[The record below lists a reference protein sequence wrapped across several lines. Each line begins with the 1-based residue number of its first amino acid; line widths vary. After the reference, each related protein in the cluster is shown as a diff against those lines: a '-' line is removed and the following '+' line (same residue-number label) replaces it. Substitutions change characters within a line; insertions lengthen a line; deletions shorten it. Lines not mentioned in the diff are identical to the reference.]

1 MSQSHHHPFHL
12 PEHIKLDGT
21 EALLKVRVHHLHLLL
36 ELSDVSLEAFNLLL
50 LLGYVGIRGVAA
62 AGGALDFLEEVAPA
76 SLELLVVEGNVL
88 GRGGVEVGVPDGLGL
103 HLAEAVEV
111 QLTGEGA
118 ELVVVK
124 VLRDDAR
131 GKDIGILDD
140 EHFAVVRPRG
150 DGRVTGVNH
159 FVCFLEKDGYGSVG
173 RLVGIAGPL
182 LLPPALPLGLLLLRL
197 GSRRGDGSRGNLLL
211 PGAHG
216 AHPPTLP
223 NEHVGK
229 RAGRWWGDGIDGGA
243 HYVNA
248 VNFRYVDFGC
258 WIGVG
263 VDR

>member
-1 MSQSHHHPFHL
+1 MICHVHVYLFRPIAINEISYIVYVSYAC
-12 PEHIKLDGT
+12 KLT
-21 EALLKVRVHHLHLLL
+21 
-36 ELSDVSLEAFNLLL
+36 
-50 LLGYVGIRGVAA
+50 
-62 AGGALDFLEEVAPA
+62 
-76 SLELLVVEGNVL
+76 
-88 GRGGVEVGVPDGLGL
+88 
-103 HLAEAVEV
+103 
-111 QLTGEGA
+111 
-118 ELVVVK
+118 
-124 VLRDDAR
+124 
-131 GKDIGILDD
+131 
-140 EHFAVVRPRG
+140 
-150 DGRVTGVNH
+150 
-159 FVCFLEKDGYGSVG
+159 LEKDGYGSVG

-258 WIGVG
+258 WIGVA